1 MITKNEYYKD
11 DVYYGAVILYGT
23 SSDSKP
29 TNYGNGSK
37 FIECDTGAIYTFDA
51 TNKEW
56 NLFTEGPNVNKPV
69 YISALVDE
77 SPKEIGEL
85 PEGDWVCTVLY
96 PLNLDITVAT
106 DSSNKIVVTSEE
118 YRGAVVALCFKV

>member
-1 MITKNEYYKD
+1 MITGNEYYKD
-11 DVYYGAVILYGT
+11 GVYYGAVMLYGT
-23 SSDSKP
+23 SEDTKP

-37 FIECDTGAIYTFDA
+37 FIECDTGSIYVFDA
-51 TNKEW
+51 SAKEW
-56 NLFTEGPNVNKPV
+56 NLLATGSDDSKPL

-96 PLNLDITVAT
+96 PPNLDITVAT
-106 DSSNKIVVTSEE
+106 DSSNKVVVTSAD
-118 YRGAVVALCFKV
+118 YRGAVVTLCFKV